1 MKFHEIT
8 ISEVP
13 LEVQGIY
20 EQGEQGDYDHPS
32 FPSYFE
38 ATKVSIE
45 GVDVTQLFIDY
56 IGLDEVEE
64 QVMEKYY
71 S

>member
-1 MKFHEIT
+1 MNYEIT

-13 LEVQGIY
+13 LEVQGFY
-20 EQGEQGDYDHPS
+20 EEGEKGDYELPS
-32 FPSYFE
+32 WPSYFE

>member
-1 MKFHEIT
+1 MNYEIT

-13 LEVQGIY
+13 LEVQGFY
-20 EQGEQGDYDHPS
+20 EKGEQGDYDPPS
-32 FPSYFE
+32 WPSYFE
-38 ATKVSIE
+38 ARKVFIE
-45 GVDVTQLFIDY
+45 GVDVTQLFVDY
-56 IGLDEVEE
+56 IGFDEVEE